1 MNLFFLTF
9 FSLFMLKSVTQKSEV
24 WRFKSQALY
33 HYSFQSDSTNS
44 ATKRTVLTELFI
56 GDTMA
61 LFQTRKKTER
71 DSTIFQR
78 IGNSGK
84 ITIYV
89 GEINPLNFQI
99 LQGEKQLTT
108 FESLNGL
115 SLELNNE
122 LYCYKENA
130 ELPWQLT
137 SDTMVIH
144 DVSCQKALLQW
155 EGRNWIVWFAPEI
168 PISHGPYKFAGLPGL
183 IVRAYDMQNF
193 FCFDLQS
200 LQLDEELSVPMKI
213 RPDLRIVQTTK
224 KDFYAK
230 RKNLRDNM
238 YEIGI
243 AAGQKPREKTKKF
256 AAMLQRTD
264 NNHIEKY

>member
-1 MNLFFLTF
+1 
-9 FSLFMLKSVTQKSEV
+9 
-24 WRFKSQALY
+24 
-33 HYSFQSDSTNS
+33 
-44 ATKRTVLTELFI
+44 
-56 GDTMA
+56 A

-78 IGNSGK
+78 IGYSGK

-89 GEINPLNFQI
+89 GEINPLNLQI

-108 FESLNGL
+108 FESLNGRR
-115 SLELNNE
+115 LELNNE
-122 LYCYKENA
+122 LYCDKENA

-183 IVRAYDMQNF
+183 IVRAYDAQNF

-200 LQLDEELSVPMKI
+200 
-213 RPDLRIVQTTK
+213 
-224 KDFYAK
+224 
-230 RKNLRDNM
+230 
-238 YEIGI
+238 
-243 AAGQKPREKTKKF
+243 
-256 AAMLQRTD
+256 
-264 NNHIEKY
+264 

>member
-1 MNLFFLTF
+1 MVFLLLFALDGFL
-9 FSLFMLKSVTQKSEV
+9 QKRDI
-24 WRFKSQALY
+24 WQFKSRVLY
-33 HYSFQSDSTNS
+33 KYSFQSDSTNS
-44 ATKRTVLTELFI
+44 ATKRIVLSELFI

-61 LFQTRKKTER
+61 LFQTRKKTVR
-71 DSTIFQR
+71 DSTIFQ
-78 IGNSGK
+78 SGHSGR

-99 LQGEKQLTT
+99 LQGKTQLTT

-122 LYCYKENA
+122 LYCYKEKA

-144 DVSCQKALLQW
+144 DISCQKALLQW
-155 EGRNWIVWFAPEI
+155 EGRNWIVWFAPDI
-168 PISHGPYKFAGLPGL
+168 PIPHGPYKFEGLPGL
-183 IVRAYDMQNF
+183 IVRAYDTKNF
-193 FCFDLQS
+193 FHFDLQS
-200 LQLDEELSVPMKI
+200 LQLDKELGVPMKI
-213 RPDLRIVQTTK
+213 RPDLSVIQTTK
-224 KDFYAK
+224 KGFYAM
-230 RKNLRDNM
+230 RRNLRDNM
-238 YEIGI
+238 YEMGV

-256 AAMLQRTD
+256 AAILQRTD